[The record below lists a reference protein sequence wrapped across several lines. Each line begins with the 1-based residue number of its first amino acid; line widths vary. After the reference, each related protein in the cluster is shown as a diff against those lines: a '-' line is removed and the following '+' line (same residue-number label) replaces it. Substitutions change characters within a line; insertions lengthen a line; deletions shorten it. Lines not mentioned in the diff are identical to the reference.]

1 MTMLQHVSSWTAEL
15 ERRAVAALN
24 SVARPS
30 IQRGL
35 GSPCLV
41 PWGLVVLEHKGRRT
55 GRTYTSP
62 LLAMRLG
69 RRVLVTTY
77 RKERSHWIRNL
88 EKRPKTHLWMNGR
101 RRPYRARVLGGGG
114 RNDTLSL
121 EAIFERP
128 LWPAVRALLAAGF
141 AVSVLEPTG
150 A

>member
-1 MTMLQHVSSWTAEL
+1 MTMLQHESSWTAEL

-88 EKRPKTHLWMNGR
+88 EEWPRTHLWMNGR
-101 RRPYRARVLGGGG
+101 RRPYHARVLGGGG
-114 RNDTLSL
+114 RNDRL
-121 EAIFERP
+121 EAILERP
-128 LWPAVRALLAAGF
+128 LWPAVRALVAAGF
-141 AVSVLEPTG
+141 AVSVLEPME

>member
-1 MTMLQHVSSWTAEL
+1 MTMLQHESSWTAEL

-69 RRVLVTTY
+69 RRVLGTTY

-88 EKRPKTHLWMNGR
+88 EAWPRTHLWMNGR
-101 RRPYRARVLGGGG
+101 RRPYRARVVGGGG
-114 RNDTLSL
+114 RNDTL
-121 EAIFERP
+121 EAILERP
-128 LWPAVRALLAAGF
+128 LWPAVRALVAAGF
-141 AVSVLEPTG
+141 AVSVLEPME